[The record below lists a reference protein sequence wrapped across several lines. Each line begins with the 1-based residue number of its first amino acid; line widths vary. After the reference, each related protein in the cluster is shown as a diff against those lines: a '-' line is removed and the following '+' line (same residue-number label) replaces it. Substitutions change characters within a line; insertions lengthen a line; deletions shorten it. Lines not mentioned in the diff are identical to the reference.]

1 MFEQKRVISVT
12 DHERG
17 VMVRVLNDARNG
29 ALRGGK
35 PTEDL
40 DNLLIKAISRRCTPG
55 SRVTMICRA
64 IVTAS

>member
-12 DHERG
+12 DHEQG

-29 ALRGGK
+29 ALRDGK

-40 DNLLIKAISRRCTPG
+40 DKLLIKAIDAPTKREKRRAD
-55 SRVTMICRA
+55 REAR
-64 IVTAS
+64 

>member
-12 DHERG
+12 DHEQG

-29 ALRGGK
+29 ALRDGK

-40 DNLLIKAISRRCTPG
+40 DKLLIKAIDAPTKREKRRAN
-55 SRVTMICRA
+55 REAR
-64 IVTAS
+64 

>member
-12 DHERG
+12 EHERG
-17 VMVRVLNDARNG
+17 VMVSVLNDARNG

-40 DNLLIKAISRRCTPG
+40 DNLLIKAIDAPTKREKRR
-55 SRVTMICRA
+55 SDRA
-64 IVTAS
+64 AR